1 MLFRSVSQSRYNFNI
16 SSLETSSTIVKVIS
30 LFHKLEEPDYIKVYD
45 IIASQEDKDR
55 AALETYKEYSGCR
68 YGYESYIWF
77 IYRWIMRKFGK
88 EPNKIWK
95 FVSNGVTCTELTCY
109 YLSKINS
116 QFATLFEGKD
126 INTYSPEELQQLIN
140 QNSELFEFKGWL
152 IPLKEVA

>member
-1 MLFRSVSQSRYNFNI
+1 
-16 SSLETSSTIVKVIS
+16 
-30 LFHKLEEPDYIKVYD
+30 
-45 IIASQEDKDR
+45 
-55 AALETYKEYSGCR
+55 
-68 YGYESYIWF
+68 
-77 IYRWIMRKFGK
+77 MRKFGK
-88 EPNKIWK
+88 EPNKIRK